1 VLKNFFY
8 FLLKL
13 LYTLQSNF
21 NNIIKGILKF
31 NFAHQVTPITSTDTN

>member
-1 VLKNFFY
+1 MLKNFFY

-21 NNIIKGILKF
+21 NNTIKGILNF
-31 NFAHQVTPITSTDTN
+31 NFAHQATPITSTDTN